1 MTTTTMHRILPHDVL
16 LDRYLEALDR
26 RGDDQE
32 PDDDIRTCARCGESA
47 PFTFDPEGG
56 WAYCGACGLA
66 A

>member
-1 MTTTTMHRILPHDVL
+1 MSMTTIHRVLPRDVL

-26 RGDDQE
+26 RGDKD
-32 PDDDIRTCARCGESA
+32 PDDDVRTCARCGESA
-47 PFTFDPEGG
+47 PFTLDPDGG